1 MNCKNILLKPHIKN
15 LFFLLLLLN
24 ISVNN
29 IISDTLVYSRTSD
42 TEPWTPYIKELITE
56 ALKAQEPFQDY
67 ILKPS
72 KEIMVQ
78 KRAMER
84 LRAGNEINIF
94 WTMTSQEREQNIFV
108 LRIPL
113 LRGCLGKRL
122 IVIRKNDKWKFNS
135 FKTLNDFKK
144 ISFGQGHDWPDA
156 DILENAGL
164 KVIRSI
170 AYIHENLMKM
180 LDSGRFDAL
189 PLGMIEIWEEVAK
202 RPQFA
207 LMVSPDIILSYNAP
221 VFIFLNPSEKVLQ
234 EKLEKGF
241 DKIIK
246 NGVFEKIFNKHY
258 QDIIQKADLQNKIII
273 KIENPYMS
281 EESRNAMNNYSS
293 ILIIK

>member
-246 NGVFEKIFNKHY
+246 NGVFGKIFNKHY